1 MKKKSIILVLAL
13 LLTNYS
19 IAQCWNIIDA
29 TSSNRILIKADGSLW
44 IWSGCI
50 WGGAAFW
57 DQLII
62 RQVGNVNW
70 IKADSGSE
78 TFGAIKTDG
87 TLWGW
92 RKSNCD
98 DDYNPVQVGT
108 ATNWA
113 DVKVGYRYT
122 IALKT
127 NGTLWAWGD
136 NSFGQLGN
144 GTTTD
149 NLAPTQIEIGTN
161 WAKIEVNSGSA
172 FAIKTDGTLWA
183 WGLNN
188 YGQLG
193 DGTTINKLVPTQIG
207 IASNWSNIDAGGYH
221 SIAIRTTGSL
231 YAWGRN
237 HYGQLGD
244 GTIIDKLSPNPIGF
258 ATNWSKIAADE
269 YGSYSIKT
277 DGSFWRWG
285 GLFLE
290 YGAGGDFVNES
301 HIPLSVACPTT
312 LSNSNFTIAITFKIF
327 PNPINEIV
335 NIESEIEKIKNIE
348 IIDFL
353 GKVVLRK
360 NIDSFN
366 STLNVSNFQKGIYL
380 LKVNIENETK
390 TYKIVKN

>member
-19 IAQCWNIIDA
+19 IAQCWNSIDA

-57 DQLII
+57 DPLTI
-62 RQVGNVNW
+62 RQVGTVNW

-149 NLAPTQIEIGTN
+149 N
-161 WAKIEVNSGSA
+161 
-172 FAIKTDGTLWA
+172 
-183 WGLNN
+183 
-188 YGQLG
+188 
-193 DGTTINKLVPTQIG
+193 LVPTQIG

-290 YGAGGDFVNES
+290 YGAGGDFVYES

-312 LSNSNFTIAITFKIF
+312 LSNSNFTNAITFKIF

-366 STLNVSNFQKGIYL
+366 STINVSNFQKGIYL